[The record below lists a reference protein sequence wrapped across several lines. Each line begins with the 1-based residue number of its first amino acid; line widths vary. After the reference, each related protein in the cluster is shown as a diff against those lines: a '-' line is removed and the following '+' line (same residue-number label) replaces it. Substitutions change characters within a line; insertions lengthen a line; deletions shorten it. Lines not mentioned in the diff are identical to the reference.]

1 MEIKDKIKK
10 DLLEDALENYNVCL
24 RIVRSNS
31 EITSKILIQY
41 FPFLSLNLLDIID
54 EFELSEIADEYY
66 SQDVGEFT
74 KLLHSSRA
82 ILKQDTTN
90 TKYAENKKEIL
101 KYVNQNYNYLI
112 KDYNIIQKIRI
123 KFQGQKDFAV
133 YSYKGV
139 PFFNNI
145 QNLRFIDFFLD
156 DDVINGEELSRFSS
170 NAVNFLQT
178 IISGFIDTEEYKEK
192 FEEKIQEKLS
202 DFDMNDYF
210 VYEKARSDLFVNA
223 LKVDQ
228 NVFLFN
234 LLCLVNS
241 ANYLY
246 PQVLR
251 LGRHPQLRMKF
262 ITYLIVVKGLWIYK
276 SKFNNLPKNLELLIN
291 NSNLIFTNEKN
302 RNDFRNNIFHFG
314 LPSGAKYEVNIIT
327 SLVKHYLK
335 MTLEEFNL
343 FVTEELEIFIKEC
356 NLILF
361 GEHKKFLGTN
371 CWSFIT
377 LLLKDFIEN

>member
-24 RIVRSNS
+24 RIIRSNS